1 MFKIPNGVRIYEQK
15 VKSEMNA
22 SARKTLKILTYLA
35 ESPTPMGVT
44 QLAEAL
50 GYPKSS
56 VFDILESLRTEE
68 YIEFASEQ
76 ARTYRVGSQAFRT
89 GCAYAARTDLC
100 RLARPVLWQL
110 SEQTGANAYLAE
122 EKDGILLYL
131 DKADGQAPVR
141 SSRAVGS
148 TNELYRTGLGKAL
161 LAAYDPARAAAAA
174 GSLTRRTART
184 ITTPEA
190 LTADLKR
197 TRRRGYA
204 VDNGEDNELLCCAA
218 APVYDH
224 RNEPVAAISVSMV
237 RSAVTEAEFGRA
249 AQLVRTA
256 AKDLSRRMGYTR
268 TKLYEEENDE

>member
-110 SEQTGANAYLAE
+110 SEQTGAL
-122 EKDGILLYL
+122 
-131 DKADGQAPVR
+131 
-141 SSRAVGS
+141 
-148 TNELYRTGLGKAL
+148 
-161 LAAYDPARAAAAA
+161 
-174 GSLTRRTART
+174 SL
-184 ITTPEA
+184 I
-190 LTADLKR
+190 
-197 TRRRGYA
+197 
-204 VDNGEDNELLCCAA
+204 
-218 APVYDH
+218 H
-224 RNEPVAAISVSMV
+224 I
-237 RSAVTEAEFGRA
+237 
-249 AQLVRTA
+249 
-256 AKDLSRRMGYTR
+256 
-268 TKLYEEENDE
+268 